1 MEHLLKQKDKDIES
15 LLMEKRY
22 FEKVKREQDKA
33 IAVLKQD
40 RDYLAKVI

>member
-1 MEHLLKQKDKDIES
+1 
-15 LLMEKRY
+15 MEKRY

-40 RDYLAKVI
+40 RDYLAKVIQLWNNGLIG